1 MGYQADAVPGE
12 GFLMYS
18 NRVIRFEPSIR
29 DDERSDTAVGR
40 YLYIEAADSVW
51 RIYPVYSLQE
61 GVRLCPRRD
70 WVIYT
75 EGMGKTFQGNIERAA
90 AMQQTYQVNVLL
102 FDYASIASDLGM
114 FKNFRLAMQNAAS
127 SHRQFDRLL
136 DSVRQLR
143 MASMWADQNITLFF
157 HSMGNLVLQHLLQD
171 PARLTQNSKP
181 FIQQVIL
188 NAACVNRQG
197 HHRWLRNLNFAEHI
211 VIHYNRADYKLNGAS
226 FLSGNRKLGSK
237 PRYPYHHGVRYV
249 DFHAA
254 TGKTHNYFLDIP
266 DRSFRRG
273 AFIHA
278 YYLALLH
285 GQQPDWRQM
294 PRSPWVG
301 YQIPPTP

>member
-1 MGYQADAVPGE
+1 MFRSAVLWSLLMGCLLVSFFCSGIGKSFQRAWFKPIQWMGYQADAVPGE

-18 NRVIRFEPSIR
+18 NRVIRFEPRIQ
-29 DDERSDTAVGR
+29 DFMRSDTSQGR
-40 YLYIEAADSVW
+40 YLYIEAADSAW

-157 HSMGNLVLQHLLQD
+157 IVWEIWFYNICFRTPPGSRKTANLLFS
-171 PARLTQNSKP
+171 RL
-181 FIQQVIL
+181 F
-188 NAACVNRQG
+188 
-197 HHRWLRNLNFAEHI
+197 
-211 VIHYNRADYKLNGAS
+211 
-226 FLSGNRKLGSK
+226 
-237 PRYPYHHGVRYV
+237 
-249 DFHAA
+249 
-254 TGKTHNYFLDIP
+254 
-266 DRSFRRG
+266 
-273 AFIHA
+273 
-278 YYLALLH
+278 
-285 GQQPDWRQM
+285 
-294 PRSPWVG
+294 
-301 YQIPPTP
+301 